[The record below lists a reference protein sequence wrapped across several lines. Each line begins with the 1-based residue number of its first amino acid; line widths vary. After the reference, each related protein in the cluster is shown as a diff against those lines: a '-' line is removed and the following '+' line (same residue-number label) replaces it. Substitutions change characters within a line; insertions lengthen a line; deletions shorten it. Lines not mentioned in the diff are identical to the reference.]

1 MRGAPPATDTAPAA
15 AGAVPRAGAPADDD
29 DRSLAERASRDGEAF
44 AQLYRRYVGAIYEF
58 AYRRSRSRD
67 LAEDV
72 TSATFEKA
80 LGALERFE
88 WKRGGFRAWIYR
100 IAANEL
106 TDQFRRRQRDTTP
119 RAQRTLQALVR
130 ELNHIYRA
138 EPALW
143 EADAEPLGFR
153 FIDADNVD
161 DNVIAFIRIAPKSR
175 ARSIICVCNF
185 APVVRNDYRVG
196 VPVAGEYREILNTD
210 SELFGGGN
218 LGNAGAVT
226 SEAVS
231 RHGFDH
237 SLVLRLPPLAVL
249 WLAVP

>member
-88 WKRGGFRAWIYR
+88 WRRGGFRAWIYR

-106 TDQFRRRQRDTTP
+106 TDQFRRRQRDSTP
-119 RAQRTLQALVR
+119 RAQRTLQALGAGNEGALETVDARLDAETGRVMEALAALRPRYQEALSLRFLAGLSLAEAATALGCSRGTMAVVVHRALAGLRR
-130 ELNHIYRA
+130 EL
-138 EPALW
+138 ALQ
-143 EADAEPLGFR
+143 E
-153 FIDADNVD
+153 
-161 DNVIAFIRIAPKSR
+161 
-175 ARSIICVCNF
+175 
-185 APVVRNDYRVG
+185 VV
-196 VPVAGEYREILNTD
+196 A
-210 SELFGGGN
+210 
-218 LGNAGAVT
+218 
-226 SEAVS
+226 
-231 RHGFDH
+231 
-237 SLVLRLPPLAVL
+237 
-249 WLAVP
+249 